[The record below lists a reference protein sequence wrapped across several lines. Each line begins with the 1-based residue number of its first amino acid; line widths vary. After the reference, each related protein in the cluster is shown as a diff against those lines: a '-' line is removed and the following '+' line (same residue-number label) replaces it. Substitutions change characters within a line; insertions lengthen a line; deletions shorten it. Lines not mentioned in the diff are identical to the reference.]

1 MEIPIVKDKLKI
13 NDVPEDDSKKMIQKM
28 MGHLV
33 NKLLPEL
40 KPRDWEIMVIIRNK
54 IYENN
59 KILHLRRKKNIFYFC
74 ALIINSMI
82 NMKISKVSK
91 II

>member
-1 MEIPIVKDKLKI
+1 MDETKNIPPKENNSNVDTVNEHQLEILNINKEKETKMEIPIVKDKLKI

-40 KPRDWEIMVIIRNK
+40 KPRD
-54 IYENN
+54 
-59 KILHLRRKKNIFYFC
+59 
-74 ALIINSMI
+74 
-82 NMKISKVSK
+82 
-91 II
+91 